1 MDRSASIDRVLVGA
15 CALIWLAVI
24 GMSVAAIVA
33 LVDLGS
39 GHASDQSASSQ
50 TPWALY
56 VVIAI
61 SAVIIIAS
69 IPLLLRAR
77 RAAVQEPPQK
87 PNLAGPAAPRPPRP
101 ARPAVEA
108 PTEKL
113 RVFGSV
119 ASPVTQGRPGIRQR
133 FGEELIEKVWQR
145 YLVSMANAVGG
156 ATLAVALATYCM
168 GTHSGGWA
176 VAALVVA
183 GIITV
188 GMPAIFWRHLR
199 QLPV

>member
-1 MDRSASIDRVLVGA
+1 MDRSLTTDRVLLGA
-15 CALIWLAVI
+15 CAIIWLAVI

-33 LVDLGS
+33 LVELGS
-39 GHASDQSASSQ
+39 GHASDQPAGSQ
-50 TPWALY
+50 TPWGLY

-61 SAVIIIAS
+61 SAVVIIAA

-77 RAAVQEPPQK
+77 RAAEREP
-87 PNLAGPAAPRPPRP
+87 ARPPVARPAP

-119 ASPVTQGRPGIRQR
+119 ADPAHRRR
-133 FGEELIEKVWQR
+133 AGELRRLSEDAVEKVWQR
-145 YLVSMANAVGG
+145 FLVSIANAAGA

-168 GTHSGGWA
+168 GTQSDGWA
-176 VAALVVA
+176 VAALVFA
-183 GIITV
+183 GIFTV
-188 GMPAIFWRHLR
+188 LMPVMFWRQLR
-199 QLPV
+199 RLPA

>member
-1 MDRSASIDRVLVGA
+1 MDRSTTIDRALVGA
-15 CALIWLAVI
+15 CAVIWLAVI

-33 LVDLGS
+33 LVEMGS
-39 GHASDQSASSQ
+39 GHASEQSASAQ

-77 RAAVQEPPQK
+77 RNAVQEPP
-87 PNLAGPAAPRPPRP
+87 PRAVPPARPAAP

-119 ASPVTQGRPGIRQR
+119 ANPVSQGRPGLRQR
-133 FGEELIEKVWQR
+133 LGEELIEKVQQR
-145 YLVSMANAVGG
+145 FLVSTANTVGG
-156 ATLAVALATYCM
+156 ATLAVAFATYCM

-183 GIITV
+183 SIITV
-188 GMPAIFWRHLR
+188 GMPVIFWRHLR

>member
-1 MDRSASIDRVLVGA
+1 LLMDRSLNIDRALMGA
-15 CALIWLAVI
+15 CAVIWLAVI

-33 LVDLGS
+33 LVEMGS
-39 GHASDQSASSQ
+39 GHASDQPASQ
-50 TPWALY
+50 TPWGLY

-77 RAAVQEPPQK
+77 RAAVQEPP
-87 PNLAGPAAPRPPRP
+87 PRRPPSPPPVARPPGRP
-101 ARPAVEA
+101 AGEA

-119 ASPVTQGRPGIRQR
+119 ASSAGLARPGIQQR
-133 FGEELIEKVWQR
+133 LGEELIEKVSQR
-145 YLVSMANAVGG
+145 FLVSIATAVGG
-156 ATLAVALATYCM
+156 ATFAVALATYWL

-176 VAALVVA
+176 IAALVVA

-188 GMPAIFWRHLR
+188 GMPVIFLR
-199 QLPV
+199 QSGRLPA